1 MNEFIALLS
10 VSLSAVFAG
19 AALYINFA
27 EQPAR
32 LRLDD
37 RPLLQQWIPSYRR
50 GTMMQSNLALAAGA
64 AGLLSF
70 GVERDVLWLV
80 GAVLIVANWPF
91 TFAFIM
97 PITRRLSGISIESA
111 GVEQRQAI
119 ERWGRLHMVRT
130 CLGFAS
136 VAVYILASMR

>member
-1 MNEFIALLS
+1 MNEFIAPRA

-19 AALYINFA
+19 AALYINVA

-37 RPLLQQWIPSYRR
+37 RHLLQQWIPSYRR
-50 GTMMQSNLALAAGA
+50 GRMMQSNLALVAGA

-70 GVERDVLWLV
+70 WFVRDVLWLV

-97 PITRRLSGISIESA
+97 PITRRLSGTSIDAA
-111 GVEQRQAI
+111 GVEERHAI

-136 VAVYILASMR
+136 LAAYTLASGR

>member
-1 MNEFIALLS
+1 MTEFISLLA
-10 VSLSAVFAG
+10 VSLSAMFAG
-19 AALYINFA
+19 AAFYINVA

-32 LRLDD
+32 LGLDD

-50 GTMMQSNLALAAGA
+50 GTTMQSNLALAAGS

-70 GVERDVLWLV
+70 WLERDVLWLA

-97 PITRRLSGISIESA
+97 PITRCPS
-111 GVEQRQAI
+111 
-119 ERWGRLHMVRT
+119 
-130 CLGFAS
+130 
-136 VAVYILASMR
+136 